1 MADELSTR
9 YNPKDVEDK
18 WYKFWEDG
26 GFFHSEPDP
35 GRPMYSIVI
44 PPPNV
49 TGALHMG
56 HALNNAIQD
65 ILIRW
70 KRMQGFNA
78 MWMPGTDHA
87 GIATQNVVEKE
98 LATKRLSRHDL
109 GREKFVEEVWRW
121 KKVYHARITRQL
133 KKIGSSC
140 DWVRERF
147 TMDDG
152 LSAAVREAFVTLYE
166 KGLIYKGKYIIN
178 WCPRC
183 HTAIS
188 DDELEYEDHEG
199 HLWYIKYPF
208 RDEPHLHV
216 TVATTRPET
225 MLGDTAV
232 AVNPKDERFA
242 DLIGKTLILPV
253 VEREIPIITDDFVD
267 PQFGTGAVKVTPA
280 HDPNDFAIGLR
291 HNLPQVIVMNEDG
304 TMNENAGDYDGQDR
318 YECREALVQE
328 LKLKKLIDAVE
339 SYSHSVAHCY
349 RCHDVIE
356 PYLSD
361 QWFVKMKPLA
371 QEAIQ
376 ATKDGRVA
384 LFPDRWTHVYMQWL
398 ENVRDWCISR
408 QLWWGH
414 RIPAWYCGDCGATIV
429 ARTDPKACSKCK
441 SRNIRQDEDVLDT
454 WFSSDLWPFS
464 TMGWPE
470 RTPELGYY
478 YPTSVLVTDRGIIYL
493 WVARMV
499 MMGLFM
505 MKKIPFS
512 HVYIHGTILD
522 EEGRKMSKSLGN
534 GIDPIVMIEGGVD
547 RGQEYPGYGA
557 DAVRFSLV
565 SLTVEGQDV
574 RLAPSKF
581 EYGRNFANK
590 MWNAARFVLM
600 NLDETGKWGQAP
612 FVAAGDPE
620 GASHKRSQTPFSA
633 EPIEDR
639 WILSRFCSATER
651 VTEGL
656 DKYRF
661 NEAAAA
667 IYDFAW
673 HDFCDWY
680 LEIIK
685 PRLNEG
691 GDAKVGAQHMLA
703 RVLDGI
709 LRLLHPLMPFV
720 TEELWQAL
728 KNKVGRLESNDMA
741 SIMVAPWPEAKP
753 EERDP
758 EAEETMTLLQSIVR
772 GVRNIR
778 SKMNIPEKLE
788 VEALASAPD
797 DVAAKRLVAHA
808 EFVRRMAGLGALEVG
823 VGLAK
828 PPSSAVEVVGQIQ
841 VFVPLEGLIDF
852 KAEKARL
859 QSRIEKVEGQ
869 LAVVNRKLSNE
880 DFVSKAPAEIVQRE
894 RERLAE
900 LDAQLETLKKNYA
913 DLEDKA

>member
-1 MADELSTR
+1 MTNELPTR
-9 YNPKDVEDK
+9 YSPKDIEEK
-18 WYKFWEDG
+18 WYKFWEENG
-26 GFFHSEPDP
+26 LFHSEPDP
-35 GRPMYSIVI
+35 ARPMYSIVI

-56 HALNNAIQD
+56 HALNNTIQD

-78 MWMPGTDHA
+78 LWMPGTDHA

-98 LATKRLSRHDL
+98 LAKKKLTRHDL
-109 GREKFVEEVWRW
+109 GREKFVEEVWTW
-121 KKVYHARITRQL
+121 KDVYHARITSQL
-133 KKIGSSC
+133 KKLGSSC
-140 DWVRERF
+140 DWARERF
-147 TMDDG
+147 TMDEG

-183 HTAIS
+183 HTALS

-199 HLWYIKYPF
+199 HLWHIRYPF
-208 RDEPHLHV
+208 KDEPHLHV

-232 AVNPKDERFA
+232 AVNPKDERFK
-242 DLIGKTLILPV
+242 DLIGKALILPV
-253 VEREIPIITDDFVD
+253 VGREIPIIPDDFVD
-267 PQFGTGAVKVTPA
+267 PEFGTGAVKVTPA
-280 HDPNDFAIGLR
+280 HDPNDFEIGLR
-291 HNLPQVIVMNEDG
+291 HDLEQVIVMNEDG
-304 TMNENAGDYDGQDR
+304 TMNENAGDYNGQDR

-328 LKLKKLIDAVE
+328 LKLKKLIHAIE
-339 SYSHSVAHCY
+339 PYTHSVAHCY

-371 QEAIQ
+371 AEAIQ
-376 ATKDGRVA
+376 ATKDGRVT
-384 LFPDRWTHVYMQWL
+384 LFPQRWTHVYMQWL

-414 RIPAWYCGDCGATIV
+414 RIPAWYCDDCGATIV
-429 ARTDPKACSKCK
+429 PRTDPTECAECK
-441 SRNIRQDEDVLDT
+441 SKNIRQDEDVLDT

-464 TMGWPE
+464 TLGWPE
-470 RTPELGYY
+470 QTPELDCY

-499 MMGLFM
+499 MMGLFI
-505 MKKIPFS
+505 MKKIPFA

-547 RGQEYPGYGA
+547 RGEEHPGYGA
-557 DAVRFSLV
+557 DAVRFSLI

-574 RLAPSKF
+574 KLSPSKF

-600 NLDETGKWGQAP
+600 NMDELSGDAP
-612 FVAAGDPE
+612 
-620 GASHKRSQTPFSA
+620 KA
-633 EPIEDR
+633 ETIEDR
-639 WILSRFCSATER
+639 WILSRLHTVVEQVTTSLDQYCFNDAT
-651 VTEGL
+651 G
-656 DKYRF
+656 
-661 NEAAAA
+661 A

-680 LEIIK
+680 VEIVK

-691 GDAKVGAQHMLA
+691 GDVRTGAQHRLA

-709 LRLLHPLMPFV
+709 LRLLHPFMPFV

-728 KNKVGRLESNDMA
+728 KKRAGKLEPDDVA
-741 SIMVAPWPEAKP
+741 SIMLASWPEVKAAEK
-753 EERDP
+753 DA
-758 EAEETMTLLQSIVR
+758 EAEETMDLLQSIVR

-778 SKMNIPEKLE
+778 SKMNVQDKAE
-788 VEALASAPD
+788 VEAVVSAPD
-797 DVAAKRLVAHA
+797 EATAKRLSDDA
-808 EFVRRMAGLGALEVG
+808 EFVCRMANLSDMEIG
-823 VGLAK
+823 VDLAK
-828 PPSSAVEVVGQIQ
+828 PESSAVEVVGQIQ

-852 KAEKARL
+852 EAEKTRL
-859 QSRIEKVEGQ
+859 HSRIEKVEKQ
-869 LAVVNRKLSNE
+869 LAIVNGKLSNE
-880 DFVSKAPAEIVQRE
+880 NFVSKAPADIVQRE
-894 RERLAE
+894 RDRLAE
-900 LDAQLETLKKNYA
+900 LEAQLDTLKKNYA
-913 DLEDKA
+913 DLEGKRE